1 MKISFLKILMLLFVL
16 CLLIDIQ
23 VRGQTANPPN
33 TIQRNTG
40 FVRVD
45 SNGDIRI
52 QPRAGFGVAMPSTCA
67 GAPLSLA
74 GEARWCYD
82 GGTGAMRISVNGG
95 VYLNW
100 TNPGSAAGTVS
111 SVGLALPSSLFS
123 ITGSPVTTSGIL
135 TGSFV
140 TQAANTVFAAP
151 VAGGVPS
158 FINLAA
164 SHIPNLATS
173 KLTTGVLGVDRG
185 GTGIGSGFLFGD
197 LLTFGT
203 GSFNRLPGN
212 ITAARQ
218 FLRSVGDGVF
228 TTAPVWDQIVPA
240 DINGT
245 MPVSKG
251 GTGLTTLG
259 AANTF
264 LTVNNAGTSLLYKP
278 LVAGSNITF
287 SNSDSGL
294 TISATG
300 TLSGLFQAADGSSS
314 APAYSFTNET
324 DLGFYRSGDNS
335 LGVVGGNLSA
345 VGTAAILNNESSIE
359 LREDWANRGNGG
371 HLGWGF
377 SGTGSASLVA
387 SVTNHPGILSLT
399 TGAAAGNEYAIYL
412 RPAPDS
418 MLDTESLWD
427 VTFIIRTQSAD
438 SNTKIGF
445 GLTGNVTGYDTPA
458 NTAGFYIEKDAADT
472 VFKGTYYRNSRTVA
486 AASMATVATGTWYRF
501 RIRHLG
507 ANVIGWSV
515 NGGAETTTGTTPLS
529 SFLMPFLKIETT
541 LATAKTIELDYVAI
555 VMTGL
560 SR

>member
-264 LTVNNAGTSLLYKP
+264 LTVNNAGTANLYKP
-278 LVAGSNITF
+278 LIAGSNITF
-287 SNSDSGL
+287 SNSESGL

-314 APAYSFTNET
+314 APGYSFSSET
-324 DLGFYRSGDNS
+324 TLGFYRPSAGNIG
-335 LGVVGGNLSA
+335 LTGGTLRA
-345 VGTAAILNNESSIE
+345 VGTSAILNNESSVT
-359 LREDWANRGNGG
+359 LQEDWLNRGNGG

-377 SGTGSASLVA
+377 TGTGSATLIS
-387 SVTNHPGILSLT
+387 SVTNHPGIISLA
-399 TGAAAGNEYAIYL
+399 TGATAGNNYSMFL
-412 RPAPDS
+412 RSTPDAMIDPAS
-418 MLDTESLWD
+418 FFD
-427 VTFIIRTQSAD
+427 VTFIVRPQF
-438 SNTKIGF
+438 SNNFTAIGF
-445 GLTGNVTGYDTPA
+445 GLTSSVSSYTLPA
-458 NTAGFYIEKDAADT
+458 SVAGIYIEKDLSESGLTGRVRATSTTSTPQLTTIAA
-472 VFKGTYYRNSRTVA
+472 N
-486 AASMATVATGTWYRF
+486 TWYKF
-501 RIRHLG
+501 RIRRVD
-507 ANVIGWSV
+507 ASTIGFSV
-515 NGGAETTTGTTPLS
+515 NGGAEQLVTTNIPTN
-529 SFLMPFLKIETT
+529 FLMPFLKIVTDE
-541 LATAKTIELDYVAI
+541 ATAKTVEVDYVAVTI
-555 VMTGL
+555 TNI